1 MSIPCTL
8 ESYLKEQCIDFTL
21 VRHPHTGASM
31 HTAQAAHV
39 PGDHLAKG
47 VVVNQDG
54 RYLLVV
60 VPADYH
66 VHLGRLQQHLGEP
79 VGLATES
86 ELAGLF
92 PDCEPGAVPPIGAAY
107 ELRTLVDRHLMGLPE
122 VYFESGDHEHLIKI
136 SGAGFSDLMRAA
148 EVVDVGRHL

>member
-8 ESYLKEQCIDFTL
+8 ESYLKEQCIDYTL
-21 VRHPHTGASM
+21 VRHAHTGASM
-31 HTAQAAHV
+31 DTAQAAHV

-66 VHLGRLQQHLGEP
+66 VHLGRLHEYLGEP
-79 VGLATES
+79 VGLATEA

-92 PDCEPGAVPPIGAAY
+92 PDCEPGAVPPIGTAY
-107 ELRTLVDRHLMGLPE
+107 ELRTLVDRHLMNLPE

-136 SGAGFSDLMRAA
+136 TGARFADLMGVA
-148 EVVDVGRHL
+148 EVVDVGRHI

>member
-1 MSIPCTL
+1 MSIPSTL
-8 ESYLKEQCIDFTL
+8 ESYLREQCIDFTL

-31 HTAQAAHV
+31 DTAQAAHV

-54 RYLLVV
+54 RYLMVV

-66 VHLGRLQQHLGEP
+66 VHLGRLREHLGEP
-79 VGLATES
+79 VGLATEA
-86 ELAGLF
+86 ELAGLL
-92 PDCEPGAVPPIGAAY
+92 PDCEPGAVPPVGAAY
-107 ELRTLVDRHLMGLPE
+107 HLRTFVDRHLMSLSE

-136 SGAGFSDLMRAA
+136 SGARFADLMRAA
-148 EVVDVGRHL
+148 EVVDVGTHL

>member
-1 MSIPCTL
+1 MSIPSTL
-8 ESYLKEQCIDFTL
+8 QSYLKEQSVDFAL

-31 HTAQAAHV
+31 DTAQAAHV

-47 VVVNQDG
+47 VVVSQDG

-66 VHLGRLQQHLGEP
+66 VHLGRLHEHLGEP
-79 VGLATES
+79 VGLATEA
-86 ELAGLF
+86 EVAGLF
-92 PDCEPGAVPPIGAAY
+92 PDCEPGAVPPIGGAY
-107 ELRTLVDRHLMGLPE
+107 ALRTLVDRHLMNLPE
-122 VYFESGDHEHLIKI
+122 VYFESGDHEHLVKI
-136 SGAGFSDLMRAA
+136 SGDRFADLMRAA

>member
-31 HTAQAAHV
+31 DTAQAAHV
-39 PGDHLAKG
+39 PGGHLAKG

-54 RYLLVV
+54 RHLLVV

-66 VHLGRLQQHLGEP
+66 VHLGRLHEHLGEP
-79 VGLATES
+79 VGLATEA

-92 PDCEPGAVPPIGAAY
+92 PDCEPGAVPPVGAAY
-107 ELRTLVDRHLMGLPE
+107 ELKTLVDRHLMGLPE
-122 VYFESGDHEHLIKI
+122 VYFESGDHEHLIKL
-136 SGAGFSDLMRAA
+136 SGARFADLMRAA
-148 EVVDVGRHL
+148 EVVDVGRHI

>member
-21 VRHPHTGASM
+21 VPHRHTGASM
-31 HTAQAAHV
+31 DTAQAAHV

-66 VHLGRLQQHLGEP
+66 VHLGRLHEYLGEP
-79 VGLATES
+79 VGLATEA

-92 PDCEPGAVPPIGAAY
+92 PDCEPGAVPPIGTAY
-107 ELRTLVDRHLMGLPE
+107 ELRTLVDRHLMNLPE
-122 VYFESGDHEHLIKI
+122 VYFESGDHEHLIRI
-136 SGAGFSDLMRAA
+136 TGARFADLMGVA
-148 EVVDVGRHL
+148 EVVDVGRHI

>member
-31 HTAQAAHV
+31 YTAQAAHV

-136 SGAGFSDLMRAA
+136 AGAGFADLMRAA